1 MKATAGNGGGGS
13 SKSKSRG
20 GGAETI
26 THTKELKTKAIPDQ
40 VMPLRAALYDNDGKD
55 KNVLKSLNANFAKY
69 NKNGLD
75 CELEFS
81 PKLTKKEFE
90 WAFDLTKE
98 HMEDVYE
105 ESGYGWDDDEKRDDL
120 REDGA
125 RFIIARNNEN
135 GKPIAFVHF
144 RFTVQGELI
153 QQMAGE
159 TTIYVWDLHVE
170 DEAQRKGLGSHLMM
184 VIELIALYE
193 KMQNV
198 SFPVQESDELGNSFI
213 SKRKGYS
220 KDLWLSTLGG
230 FDESEEG
237 FVVLTKP
244 MGKRPVKQASAPVTT
259 EKVIE
264 KASEEAA
271 APADKNVFGFG
282 FQAPSTSTPTKI
294 KTESTNKASP
304 TGVTDMEAT
313 FEKNSKPKGVNTD
326 LNEAVSK
333 LAL

>member
-20 GGAETI
+20 GGAEAI

-40 VMPLRAALYDNDGKD
+40 IMPLRAALYDNDGKD

-69 NKNGLD
+69 HKNGLD

-81 PKLTKKEFE
+81 HKLTKKEFE
-90 WAFDLTKE
+90 WAFELTKG
-98 HMEDVYE
+98 HMEDIYE
-105 ESGYGWDDDEKRDDL
+105 DSGYGWDDDEKRDDL
-120 REDGA
+120 REEGA

-135 GKPIAFVHF
+135 GQPIAFVHF

-153 QQMAGE
+153 QKMAGE

-170 DEAQRKGLGSHLMM
+170 DEIQRKGLGSHLMM

-198 SFPVQESDELGNSFI
+198 SFPVQQSDDIGNSFI

-220 KDLWLSTLGG
+220 KDLWLSTIGG
-230 FDESEEG
+230 FDDKEEG
-237 FVVLTKP
+237 FVVLTKT
-244 MGKRPVKQASAPVTT
+244 MGKRPMKQVTAPVNT
-259 EKVIE
+259 EKVVE
-264 KASEEAA
+264 DTAEAA
-271 APADKNVFGFG
+271 APANKNVFG
-282 FQAPSTSTPTKI
+282 FQAPSTSTPTKV
-294 KTESTNKASP
+294 KNESMTTSSP
-304 TGVTDMEAT
+304 TGVMDMDAPIE
-313 FEKNSKPKGVNTD
+313 ESSKSKGDNTD
-326 LNEAVSK
+326 TLDEAVNK